1 MTQAAKCQ
9 EPGCTG
15 SILDGY
21 CDVCG
26 TPGAAAAPDVPAA
39 SAPPSAEQE
48 EPITP
53 AARPQPQQVSSVPNG
68 TPCAQPGCPGHILDG
83 YCDVCGTAAESES
96 EEPAAEGSPIGA
108 TRCPRSTP
116 PTL

>member
-96 EEPAAEGSPIGA
+96 G
-108 TRCPRSTP
+108 RS
-116 PTL
+116 

>member
-26 TPGAAAAPDVPAA
+26 TPGAATAPDDPAA

-68 TPCAQPGCPGHILDG
+68 TPLSLIHI
-83 YCDVCGTAAESES
+83 
-96 EEPAAEGSPIGA
+96 
-108 TRCPRSTP
+108 
-116 PTL
+116 